1 MDLAV
6 GANRIWVVM
15 EHTTKSGEKR
25 LLRRCTY
32 PLTATACVKRVY
44 TDLAVIDVTE
54 RGFAVLDMV
63 PGISLDELQARA
75 DAALRSETDVAGR
88 GGLR

>member
-6 GANRIWVVM
+6 GAKRIWVVM

-25 LLRRCTY
+25 ILKRCTY

-44 TDLAVIDVTE
+44 TDLAVIDLTE
-54 RGFAVLDMV
+54 RGFVVIDTV
-63 PGISLDELQARA
+63 PGITIDDLQARS
-75 DAALRSETDVAGR
+75 DAPLHSA
-88 GGLR
+88 